1 MVGAGIWKRLVSH
14 AILIA
19 VLVVVLLPLLW
30 VLRTSFAD
38 KVVAYKIPPDLFF
51 SPTLENYREILD
63 RFSFG
68 AFFMNSIIIA
78 ISSTAIGRRGGDVLA
93 APDRPAPRH
102 SAPTARPAGS
112 SHVQSPSALS
122 FQRSQRPLLLM

>member
-78 ISSTAIGRRGGDVLA
+78 ISSTAIAV
-93 APDRPAPRH
+93 
-102 SAPTARPAGS
+102 T
-112 SHVQSPSALS
+112 
-122 FQRSQRPLLLM
+122 F